1 MSRSLLFKF
10 KNVHRTYDFV
20 DNDPPN
26 HIPMYLLSLIV
37 GHGIYT
43 YSTSKTENITIK
55 NKYTFCRNGFTEFIV
70 VDTNGNHYNVN
81 NSVWYWKWNS
91 IEDWNKMEPTQS
103 LSIRYYG
110 IRWPLL
116 GLFPNIVRSEELVK
130 NRSSYLQ
137 GHLQRHLQDNP
148 PGNYEY

>member
-20 DNDPPN
+20 DDEPPN
-26 HIPMYLLSLIV
+26 HMAMYLLSLIV

-43 YSTSKTENITIK
+43 YSTSKTEHITIK

-91 IEDWNKMEPTQS
+91 IEDWNNMETTQS

-130 NRSSYLQ
+130 NRSYYLQ
-137 GHLQRHLQDNP
+137 RQSQLQT
-148 PGNYEY
+148 NYEY

>member
-20 DNDPPN
+20 DDEPPN
-26 HIPMYLLSLIV
+26 HMAMYLLSLIV

-43 YSTSKTENITIK
+43 YSTSKTEHITIK

-70 VDTNGNHYNVN
+70 VDTNGKHYNVN

-91 IEDWNKMEPTQS
+91 IEDWNNMEPTQS

-137 GHLQRHLQDNP
+137 RQCQLQT
-148 PGNYEY
+148 NYEY